1 MPASQ
6 RDPKAAPN
14 ALEELPP
21 EAGRR
26 ACARSSPA
34 TQMWPLPPCGPASPP
49 LWPSPCRRR
58 VPRGSAVPPGPR
70 RRSAFA
76 LSARLPAAHVWPLV
90 LHPLPR
96 PSALPHT
103 WTHTHTHSRHTHSHT
118 HIHNTRIHAYTSTH
132 TLTFIHTHTRS
143 HIHTHIHS
151 YITHTQTHTDLHI
164 HTHIHT
170 NTPMCTHIHTHARSQ
185 TVTHT
190 CSRTHIY
197 SHVYTYTH
205 TLAQSHSL
213 AHTFTHSYTCVY
225 ILTHSYTLTFTLT
238 CPLAHILAHSHTFSD
253 SHTLTHALPQTL
265 THSPLSLADPPDAV
279 RGAGARFRGR
289 FSPSLR
295 CRWYRSLRAPPLPRA
310 RSPRRPHRPVSPP
323 PRCGLFRSRDGVRPR
338 LNELWRCG
346 CCSA

>member
-49 LWPSPCRRR
+49 RWPSPCRRR

-96 PSALPHT
+96 PSALPHM
-103 WTHTHTHSRHTHSHT
+103 WTHTHVHSRHTHSHT
-118 HIHNTRIHAYTSTH
+118 HRHSQHSHSRIHKHTQIPHTYSHSYIRTH
-132 TLTFIHTHTRS
+132 TLTHSHAHTFIHNAHTDAHRSTYTHTHSHKHTHVHTHPHTCSLTDCHTHLLTHSHILTRVHIHPHTRS
-143 HIHTHIHS
+143 VTLTCS
-151 YITHTQTHTDLHI
+151 

-170 NTPMCTHIHTHARSQ
+170 HSYIHTCTHSHTLIHTHVHTNVSTR
-185 TVTHT
+185 THT
-190 CSRTHIY
+190 C
-197 SHVYTYTH
+197 
-205 TLAQSHSL
+205 
-213 AHTFTHSYTCVY
+213 TFTH
-225 ILTHSYTLTFTLT
+225 ILRLTHTNSRTPTDAHARAPSAWLTPPTLYGVPVPGSEAGSAPPSGAVGAAPCEPRPCPGRGLPAAHTAL
-238 CPLAHILAHSHTFSD
+238 CPLH
-253 SHTLTHALPQTL
+253 P
-265 THSPLSLADPPDAV
+265 AV
-279 RGAGARFRGR
+279 ASSEAETVSARG
-289 FSPSLR
+289 
-295 CRWYRSLRAPPLPRA
+295 
-310 RSPRRPHRPVSPP
+310 
-323 PRCGLFRSRDGVRPR
+323 
-338 LNELWRCG
+338 
-346 CCSA
+346 